1 MYNKDTVKETKSP
14 ACWGVEYSRGQPYGP
29 TRKGEA
35 HKAADNKQKYLH
47 ITEINIMEYN
57 IFEYLKEAY
66 GSSTQANNRFKA
78 ALNRIRWDKTFFT
91 DGEYYFVK
99 GNFCFTTQVLDPFDM
114 EDWKPSAIFS
124 DGSYIEF

>member
-1 MYNKDTVKETKSP
+1 
-14 ACWGVEYSRGQPYGP
+14 
-29 TRKGEA
+29 
-35 HKAADNKQKYLH
+35 
-47 ITEINIMEYN
+47 MEYN

-66 GSSTQANNRFKA
+66 GASTQANNRFKA
-78 ALNRIRWDKTFFT
+78 ALNRIRWDKTFFA

-99 GNFCFTTQVLDPFDM
+99 GGFCFTTQVLDPFAM